1 MVGNRSLIFSPN
13 LRCLW
18 CKRCKLDQGIINFDM
33 FGMKGPPKIEHCR
46 VIGNMSIW
54 GLICNK
60 KTPKKYPRSGFFFPP
75 RSQRSPVSK
84 HVGIID
90 EVVAPLSY
98 RILWPLWIWTGKPS
112 QTHWDLLFEYDEN
125 GLLGNANCFQL
136 YHFCVRFRRNIFKL
150 AYILHNTQGLRDS
163 M

>member
-18 CKRCKLDQGIINFDM
+18 CKRCKLDQGIINLDM

-46 VIGNMSIW
+46 VIRNMSIW

-60 KTPKKYPRSGFFFPP
+60 KTPKKYPRSVFFSAPISEISSVKTCRDYRWSSRSIIVPHLMASMNLDREAIPNSLRFPF
-75 RSQRSPVSK
+75 RIWWKQTSQQCKLFSAVS
-84 HVGIID
+84 
-90 EVVAPLSY
+90 
-98 RILWPLWIWTGKPS
+98 
-112 QTHWDLLFEYDEN
+112 LLRPISTKY
-125 GLLGNANCFQL
+125 
-136 YHFCVRFRRNIFKL
+136 IFKL